1 MAKHLPKY
9 GDRISL
15 TKFAR
20 TFLEILRPE
29 ANFYWLALIYGVG
42 ISLLTLATPI
52 SVQMLINTVANT
64 AMATPLVVLT
74 LTLFGLL
81 MLFALLYALRIHLME
96 LFSRRFY
103 ARLVAEISLLSVYAK
118 NPFFSDARKASLFNR
133 YFDVI
138 NVEKAIPILFV
149 GGFTVVLQVFVG
161 FVLVSLYH
169 PLFLIFTLVMTA
181 LIWAIWL
188 IWGARAV
195 RTGIDLSHAKHGTAA
210 WLETL
215 GESNGFFKS
224 QRRIDYALERTNAE
238 THTYIEERKRHFRQ
252 HFSQTIAFLTLYAAA
267 SAALL
272 GLGGYLVINNQLT
285 LGQLVAAELV
295 LSTAFFGVAQLGTYL
310 TYFYDLCAAVEE
322 ISLFYEV
329 EQEEPSGHDP
339 VSVTEHALVFNGVR
353 GHARHEEAM
362 LNFEIPSGAIVMAAT
377 SHHGVQRLF
386 TNLVKMHELPRAGY
400 ATLGGVDFLQ
410 IEAYNL
416 RKEVHVLDRP
426 TFVGMTVRE
435 YLGLSCPENAP
446 RRMVGAL
453 ETVGLA
459 DTIAT
464 FEDGLDTPIAST
476 GWPLSSVELQQ
487 LKLAN
492 ALLEQPRI
500 LVLSKLF
507 DLIEEDHLAAAVK
520 ELREQA
526 YSTVI
531 YFSNRRIDLGFDS
544 FLYMEAHRQR
554 YFDTFDE
561 FCLAVN
567 AKPPRSKSGLP
578 AGPRPLSP
586 ALGQAG
592 GQ

>member
-1 MAKHLPKY
+1 MAIKKKSY

-15 TKFAR
+15 PDFFR
-20 TFLEILRPE
+20 TFFNILRPE
-29 ANFYWLALIYGVG
+29 GNFYWLALVYGVG
-42 ISLLTLATPI
+42 ISLLSLATPI

-74 LTLFGLL
+74 ATLFTLL
-81 MLFALLYALRIHLME
+81 MMFALLYALRIHLME

-103 ARLVAEISLLSVYAK
+103 ARMVAEISLLSVYAK
-118 NPFFSDARKASLFNR
+118 NPFFGDARKSSLFNR

-138 NVEKAIPILFV
+138 NVEKSIPLIFV
-149 GGFTVVLQVFVG
+149 GGFTVVLQVFTG
-161 FVLVSLYH
+161 FILVSLYH
-169 PLFLIFTLVMTA
+169 PYFLVFTIVMSAT
-181 LIWAIWL
+181 IWLIWL

-210 WLETL
+210 WLETV

-224 QRRIDYALERTNAE
+224 QRRVDYAFQKSNE
-238 THTYIEERKRHFRQ
+238 HTVNYIEERKRHFKN
-252 HFSQTIAFLTLYAAA
+252 HFGQTLAFLTLYAAA

-272 GLGGYLVINNQLT
+272 GLGGWLVINNELT

-310 TYFYDLCAAVEE
+310 TYFYDLCAAIEE
-322 ISLFYEV
+322 ISLFYDV
-329 EQEEPSGHDP
+329 EQEEPAGDDP
-339 VSVTEHALVFNGVR
+339 INVDEHTLVFNGVR
-353 GHARHEEAM
+353 GHARHEEAIF
-362 LNFEIPSGAIVMAAT
+362 NFEIPSGSIVMASA

-386 TNLVKMHELPRAGY
+386 TNILKMHELPKAGF
-400 ATLGGVDFLQ
+400 ATVGGVDFQ
-410 IEAYNL
+410 EIEAHNL
-416 RKEVHVLDRP
+416 RKDVHVLDRAS
-426 TFVGMTVRE
+426 FVGMTVRE
-435 YLGLSCPENAP
+435 YLELSCKETASK
-446 RRMVGAL
+446 RMVAAL
-453 ETVGLA
+453 ETVGLTE
-459 DTIAT
+459 TIST
-464 FEDGLDTPIAST
+464 FDEGLDTPIAAT

-507 DLIEEDHLAAAVK
+507 DLLDEDNLAAAVN

-531 YFSNRRIDLGFDS
+531 YFSNRRIDLGFDQ
-544 FLYMEAHRQR
+544 FLHLEAHQQR
-554 YFDTFDE
+554 YFDNFDD

-567 AKPPRSKSGLP
+567 SKPPRMPG
-578 AGPRPLSP
+578 GPRPLSSSL
-586 ALGQAG
+586 LGAAE
-592 GQ
+592 